1 MKQMLAYSA
10 FNTHVLLELTS
21 TSTAQLSQ
29 KGYASGSAFCAMA
42 GSNVME
48 SNMQGIIDA
57 PLTMSGVIKELQV
70 LKDKFKNEDDEEGA

>member
-1 MKQMLAYSA
+1 MRLGMTANDTFQIAHTLIP
-10 FNTHVLLELTS
+10 FNGPLEL
-21 TSTAQLSQ
+21 AVPFIQQCVL
-29 KGYASGSAFCAMA
+29 CAMA